1 MPGEGSEGSAVAVPY
16 PQTREFQAFR
26 TNIDYARK
34 MVVAGK
40 SLAAFE
46 SPLFD
51 IGDFYRAAW
60 VQGVSAV
67 DHWFHEELYRRVAEL
82 AGQDS
87 PSMPYQL
94 TRFELPLEKVEQIR
108 RQTVTLA
115 EAVAEH
121 VKAKWANASL
131 QNPRKI
137 SEALKLVTEADVWA
151 EAAEKI
157 NTWNHGRTSMTS
169 QTLKKQYTAITE
181 RRNKIAH
188 DADLLDGSLKERRPI
203 SDADVTDALDWLE
216 RIALAIAH
224 VLGP

>member
-1 MPGEGSEGSAVAVPY
+1 MAVPY

-26 TNIDYARK
+26 TNIEYARQ

-40 SLAAFE
+40 SLAAFQ

-60 VQGVSAV
+60 VQAVSAI

-82 AGQDS
+82 AGQDG
-87 PSMPYQL
+87 PGMPYQL
-94 TRFELPLEKVEQIR
+94 TKFELPLEKVEEVR
-108 RQTVTLA
+108 RGTTSLA
-115 EAVAEH
+115 DAVSEH

-137 SEALKLVTEADVWA
+137 SEALKLVSEEDVWA
-151 EAAEKI
+151 KAAVQI
-157 NTWNHGRTSMTS
+157 NAWNHGRTAMTA
-169 QTLKKQYTAITE
+169 QAVKKQHLTITD

-188 DADLLDGSLKERRPI
+188 EADLVDGSLKQRRPI
-203 SDADVTDALDWLE
+203 TDADVTDAIDWTE
-216 RIALAIAH
+216 RIALAIA
-224 VLGP
+224 VALG